1 MHSEAVMHELADRM
15 VRILDTSE
23 DGVSSDGRRDEL
35 LCILDRI
42 VESVP
47 EGTDPALKLQVG
59 RFVSVFREALEEG
72 LSDHRLVQIAGT
84 FRDYIGSQ
92 ADGLVSLD
100 DAIYTFGYKMQNY
113 AHYLFPDGS
122 DNLIVSGLL
131 KDREERLRTVSELM
145 EEMGP

>member
-1 MHSEAVMHELADRM
+1 MHSEAVMHGLADRM

-23 DGVSSDGRRDEL
+23 DGVSSDGRDEL
-35 LCILDRI
+35 RCILDRI

-47 EGTDPALKLQVG
+47 ERTDPALELQVG

-72 LSDHRLVQIAGT
+72 LSDYRLVQIAET
-84 FRDYIGSQ
+84 FRNYLSSMADDY
-92 ADGLVSLD
+92 VSPDD
-100 DAIYTFGYKMQNY
+100 DALYTFEYKMQNY

-122 DNLIVSGLL
+122 DDSIVSGLL